1 MTRSLKLCLI
11 TADGHIPLDAFALS
25 PAAAARREP
34 EAWLRLYEEMRLVYL
49 REFAQMRMAGAEGR
63 GGAERFI
70 DEEDG

>member
-1 MTRSLKLCLI
+1 
-11 TADGHIPLDAFALS
+11 
-25 PAAAARREP
+25 
-34 EAWLRLYEEMRLVYL
+34 L